1 VTATESPARDS
12 LESLRTRLQGRYT
25 IERELGRGGMGAVYL
40 GRDVKLDRHVALKV
54 LPSEFAVQPTLR
66 DRFLRETRT
75 AAGFSHPNIVPV
87 YAVEESDDLLAYA
100 MGYVEGESLMERVRR
115 AGPLT
120 VTEIVKLMQ
129 DVAYALAYAHGRG
142 IVHRDIKPDNIMI
155 DRASGRGL
163 VMDFGIARAKSNAPV
178 ANVGLTRVGEVI
190 GTPEYM
196 SPEQASGDEVDGRS
210 DLYSLGLTMMFAA
223 TGKIAVTAETTQK
236 VLLKQLTESLPSVA
250 TLRADLPDV
259 LVAAI
264 DRCVLKDPSERF
276 ETAEALVETLDAAK
290 LVAPEVPLPI
300 RLFQHELSTLT
311 FVLMLFVFGTAF
323 ILRSL
328 QTSDRGND
336 EPLFFIVLLFAIL
349 VTRTTQTLREAQRLA
364 VTGFAPEDVSFG
376 LTRVVD
382 EFESRR
388 AELRADPQ
396 VLRTRR
402 RTVVVAL
409 VMLAVAAMCF
419 RFALNFRVL
428 VRPGLYQT
436 SWWGFALVALSMFYV
451 GTGVVL
457 LLKSPLKMPA
467 GERLFRWIWLGPI
480 GRAFVRFGGRKVRR
494 TSALASNTTGGV
506 RVNRA
511 PTHFRTAVTGA
522 VAAGPVRSAAPPSS
536 GEVETSTTDTTEAR
550 LASVERRLDALERRG

>member
-1 VTATESPARDS
+1 
-12 LESLRTRLQGRYT
+12 
-25 IERELGRGGMGAVYL
+25 MGAVYL
-40 GRDVKLDRHVALKV
+40 GRDLKLDRHVALKV

-115 AGPLT
+115 AGPMT

-163 VMDFGIARAKSNAPV
+163 VMDFGIARAKSNVPV
-178 ANVGLTRVGEVI
+178 TNVGLTRVGEVV

-236 VLLKQLTESLPSVA
+236 VLVKQLTESLPSVA

-311 FVLMLFVFGTAF
+311 FILLLFVFGSAF
-323 ILRSL
+323 IVRSL

-336 EPLFFIVLLFAIL
+336 EPMFFIVLLFAIL
-349 VTRTTQTLREAQRLA
+349 VTRATQTLREAQRLA
-364 VTGFAPEDVSFG
+364 VTGFAPEEISFG

-402 RTVVVAL
+402 RTIVVAL
-409 VMLAVAAMCF
+409 VMLAVAAVCF
-419 RFALNFRVL
+419 
-428 VRPGLYQT
+428 
-436 SWWGFALVALSMFYV
+436 
-451 GTGVVL
+451 
-457 LLKSPLKMPA
+457 
-467 GERLFRWIWLGPI
+467 
-480 GRAFVRFGGRKVRR
+480 
-494 TSALASNTTGGV
+494 
-506 RVNRA
+506 
-511 PTHFRTAVTGA
+511 
-522 VAAGPVRSAAPPSS
+522 
-536 GEVETSTTDTTEAR
+536 
-550 LASVERRLDALERRG
+550 